1 MAQGLFDKS
10 CSAVRNAH
18 WGTSPTRDMRM
29 RGKVIVLTVRHR
41 GLVTYCRTIGCR
53 RSGNVPTTE
62 RKKRGVAAQCGVQND
77 MHAKVECMRVQKRKN
92 LH

>member
-1 MAQGLFDKS
+1 MQSESSCRKRKDVRRSKATEEKLSGVTEHGLKKLVMAQGLFDKS

-41 GLVTYCRTIGCR
+41 GLVTYCRTIG
-53 RSGNVPTTE
+53 
-62 RKKRGVAAQCGVQND
+62 
-77 MHAKVECMRVQKRKN
+77 
-92 LH
+92 